1 MLYVVLLL
9 CVLCLGG
16 LLISRRASSGRSVQ
30 RNTAPRSNGRTR
42 SVSYPARRV
51 TSSRDRPRDA
61 GSQRTAHTG
70 LVRALEKPHVRVV
83 TQLTLPPLWL
93 ISLVRQRAIQRYQEE
108 IGVSPGEA
116 TRAILELESSIESY
130 MESKV
135 RAGNSQCAF
144 SDDIAL
150 SEVDPVVTFL
160 LLQAGSIGDAV
171 AYFRAGSGA
180 SHMEALEAIA
190 HLRKEVADELI
201 DWLYQPRT
209 PDQAVMRF
217 LLSRGQML
225 VAARYYNDCIGAWY
239 PIS

>member
-1 MLYVVLLL
+1 MLYFVLLL
-9 CVLCLGG
+9 CVLCLSG
-16 LLISRRASSGRSVQ
+16 LLIFRGVSSGRSVQ
-30 RNTAPRSNGRTR
+30 RDTAPRSDSRTR
-42 SVSYPARRV
+42 PVSYPARRV
-51 TSSRDRPRDA
+51 TPSRDRPRNT
-61 GSQRTAHTG
+61 GSQWAHPG
-70 LVRALEKPHVRVV
+70 LVRALEKPRARLAA
-83 TQLTLPPLWL
+83 QLTMPPLWL

-108 IGVSPGEA
+108 VGVSPREA
-116 TRAILELESSIESY
+116 TWAILELESYIHIS
-130 MESKV
+130 
-135 RAGNSQCAF
+135 NSQGAF

-160 LLQAGSIGDAV
+160 LLQAGSIGDAI
-171 AYFRAGSGA
+171 AYFCAGSGA

-190 HLRKEVADELI
+190 HLRREAEGEQI

-209 PDQAVMRF
+209 PDLAVMRF

>member
-16 LLISRRASSGRSVQ
+16 LLISRRASNRRSVQ
-30 RNTAPRSNGRTR
+30 RNTAPRSNSQTR
-42 SVSYPARRV
+42 PVSYPERRV

-61 GSQRTAHTG
+61 GSQRAAHSG
-70 LVRALEKPHVRVV
+70 LVRALEKPHACVAA
-83 TQLTLPPLWL
+83 QLTLPPLWL

-108 IGVSPGEA
+108 IGVSPGESEW
-116 TRAILELESSIESY
+116 AIRELESSIEVY
-130 MESKV
+130 MESNMHV
-135 RAGNSQCAF
+135 SNFQGAF
-144 SDDIAL
+144 SDDIVL

-171 AYFRAGSGA
+171 AYFSAGSGA
-180 SHMEALEAIA
+180 SHVEALEAIA
-190 HLRKEVADELI
+190 HLRKEVAGEQI

-217 LLSRGQML
+217 LLSRGQMR

>member
-1 MLYVVLLL
+1 MLYFVLLV

-16 LLISRRASSGRSVQ
+16 LLVFRGVSSGRSVQ
-30 RNTAPRSNGRTR
+30 RDTAPRSDSRIR
-42 SVSYPARRV
+42 PVSHPARRV
-51 TSSRDRPRDA
+51 TPTHDRPRNR
-61 GSQRTAHTG
+61 GSQWAHPG
-70 LVRALEKPHVRVV
+70 LVRALEKPHVRLA
-83 TQLTLPPLWL
+83 TQLTMPPLWL

-108 IGVSPGEA
+108 IGVSLGEA
-116 TRAILELESSIESY
+116 TRAILELESY
-130 MESKV
+130 MESCMESCIHIS
-135 RAGNSQCAF
+135 NSQGAF

-171 AYFRAGSGA
+171 AYFSAGSGA

-190 HLRKEVADELI
+190 HLRKEAAGEQV

-209 PDQAVMRF
+209 PDLAVMRF